1 MVVVRFTGAPV
12 SAVPVSTISTPAMP
26 VSPGS
31 ATTLPDTKDMFGTAQ
46 FAAMKRG
53 VLIVNT
59 ARGPLIDEADLAAAL
74 ACGKVGGAALDVLS
88 SEPPAAD
95 NPLLGAPNCLVT
107 PHIAWGAREARQRI
121 MDTAAENL
129 ARFLAGEAQNVV
141 NA

>member
-1 MVVVRFTGAPV
+1 M
-12 SAVPVSTISTPAMP
+12 ISLHCPLTENVAACSMR
-26 VSPGS
+26 
-31 ATTLPDTKDMFGTAQ
+31 A

-53 VLIVNT
+53 WLVVNT

-74 ACGKVGGAALDVLS
+74 ESGQVGGAALDVLS
-88 SEPPAAD
+88 SEPPLAG

-121 MDTAAENL
+121 MVHGGPKPPFSRRGGAEPWS
-129 ARFLAGEAQNVV
+129 